1 MNPATLQQ
9 PDLAAVLFD
18 MDGLL
23 VDSEPQ
29 WFEAETRVVEK
40 LGGAWGKKEQVDL
53 LGSNLGVA
61 ARYMLE
67 HTGSDQSTDEVIRML
82 LDQMTEE
89 LRREVRFRPG
99 ALELVDALAESEIP
113 MALVTSS
120 VRVHVD
126 VVLTHLPGNP
136 FSHHVTA
143 DDVAMLK
150 PHPEPYLKALELLD
164 APADGTIVLEDS
176 PAGVTAA
183 EAAGCHVL
191 AVPSV
196 VPIEQGHRRTVLP
209 TLVGTDVRLL
219 RSMLTPS

>member
-9 PDLAAVLFD
+9 SDLAAVLFD

-29 WFEAETRVVEK
+29 WFEAETRVIEK
-40 LGGAWGKKEQVDL
+40 LGGTWGKKEQVDL

-67 HTGSDQSTDEVIRML
+67 HTGSDQSIDEVISML
-82 LDQMTEE
+82 LDHMTEE
-89 LRREVRFRPG
+89 LSREVRFRPG
-99 ALELVDALAESEIP
+99 ALELVDALADSGIP

-126 VVLTHLPGNP
+126 VVLTHLPGDP
-136 FSHHVTA
+136 FSHQVTA
-143 DDVAMLK
+143 NDVVMLK

-164 APADGTIVLEDS
+164 APADRTIVLEDS

-183 EAAGCHVL
+183 EAAGCYVL

-196 VPIEQGHRRTVLP
+196 VPIEEGRRRTVLP
-209 TLVGTDVRLL
+209 TLVGTDL
-219 RSMLTPS
+219 RVLQAMLTPS